1 MAQPCSI
8 VFTDWGYRP
17 ALRWQW
23 AVRHLSLT
31 IDAGERVLLMGAS
44 GIGKSTIL
52 QAAAGLLGTSRG
64 LGQTMQ
70 MIRGF
75 RLSAQYPWMH
85 GRMKMAA

>member
-8 VFTDWGYRP
+8 VFSDWGYRP

-52 QAAAGLLGTSRG
+52 QAAAGLLGTSYGAWADDADDKG
-64 LGQTMQ
+64 LPV
-70 MIRGF
+70 
-75 RLSAQYPWMH
+75 SARSIP
-85 GRMKMAA
+85 GCTAG